1 MNIFEYL
8 SEPHAWFNTVDYHP
22 WQIAMFITGT
32 LLWLVSYID
41 IIYNIRKRQMLVIPY
56 GTVITNYG
64 WEIAA
69 AFFFLPDMGK
79 TLVIGY
85 WAWMIFDTYIF
96 VHTFK
101 YAYKQCLIE
110 PIRAKIKWYIVVA
123 IVLSFALQ
131 CTFMIQYDLPMA
143 PISANIINVYMS
155 IAFIYLLYIPGQKN
169 SLITAWTK
177 FLGTAIINI
186 MFYTK
191 YPDNYHLVSLAIS
204 VAIFDI
210 AYLFLL
216 YRRKSTHEKNS

>member
-1 MNIFEYL
+1 MNIFEYFQ
-8 SEPHAWFNTVDYHP
+8 EPHPWFNTVDYAP

-41 IIYNIRKRQMLVIPY
+41 ILHNIKKNKMLVIPY

-64 WEIAA
+64 WEISA

-79 TLVIGY
+79 ALVIGY
-85 WAWMIFDTYIF
+85 WAWMIFDTFIF
-96 VHTFK
+96 ANTLK
-101 YAYKQCLIE
+101 YADKQCMIA

-123 IVLSFALQ
+123 IILSFALQ
-131 CTFMIQYDLPMA
+131 CTFMVQYDLPMA

-155 IAFIYLLYIPGQKN
+155 IAFLYLLYIPNQKN
-169 SLITAWTK
+169 SLVTAWTK
-177 FLGTAIINI
+177 FLGTAIINV

-191 YPDNYHLVSLAIS
+191 YPENYHLVTLAIS

-210 AYLFLL
+210 LYIYLLSKQA
-216 YRRKSTHEKNS
+216 RNEKVS

>member
-8 SEPHAWFNTVDYHP
+8 QEPHPWFNTVDYAP
-22 WQIAMFITGT
+22 WQIAMFLTGT
-32 LLWLVSYID
+32 ILWLISYSD
-41 IIYNIRKRQMLVIPY
+41 IIYNIRKHQILVIPY

-64 WEIAA
+64 WEISA

-79 TLVIGY
+79 ALAIGY
-85 WAWMIFDTYIF
+85 WTWMLFDTYIF
-96 VHTFK
+96 VHTYK

-110 PIRAKIKWYIVVA
+110 PVKAKIHWYIIVA
-123 IVLSFALQ
+123 IILSFIIQ
-131 CTFMIQYDLPMA
+131 CTFMVRYDLPMA

-169 SLITAWTK
+169 SLLTAWTK
-177 FLGTAIINI
+177 FLGTAIINV

-191 YPDNYHLVSLAIS
+191 YPENYHLISLAIS

-210 AYLFLL
+210 LYIYLINKT
-216 YRRKSTHEKNS
+216 KSIHATNS